1 MHALL
6 KLFRRPASLALDHF
20 ESTLQA
26 HAGQWFSACL
36 RITKDAS
43 LAEDAVQDA
52 LLKAWDRRTQF
63 RAQAELASWIYKI
76 AVNSALDL
84 LRRRG
89 GSHAFTSTALGAD
102 AAHQPAIDL
111 FCLGKTSNT
120 GLDPFDYGAQ
130 QQWQDDVALALH
142 ELTDLERVCFVLKHI
157 ESYSLDEI
165 SSKLESSTNSVKQA
179 LFRASKKMRHALS
192 NWQGTAA

>member
-1 MHALL
+1 MPARLIRMHALL
-6 KLFRRPASLALDHF
+6 KLFQRPASLALDQF

-52 LLKAWDRRTQF
+52 LLKAWDRRSQF

-76 AVNSALDL
+76 AVNCALDL

-89 GSHAFTSTALGAD
+89 SGHVFAGAD
-102 AAHQPAIDL
+102 LSVDTANQQAAD
-111 FCLGKTSNT
+111 
-120 GLDPFDYGAQ
+120 LDPFHFGVQ
-130 QQWQDDVALALH
+130 QQWQGDLELALH
-142 ELTDLERVCFVLKHI
+142 ALTDLERVCFVLKHI
-157 ESYSLDEI
+157 EAYSLDEI
-165 SSKLESSTNSVKQA
+165 SVKLEISTNSIKQA
-179 LFRASKKMRHALS
+179 LFRASKKLRHALS